1 MDFEKQYTDDDY
13 ANKAGEANA
22 TGQILYVLVT
32 DDESD
37 GAKKK
42 VGNLVLAEPDYYVCY
57 EANYTDGTINEN
69 LEAEK
74 AQKLKDIEAQEIKS
88 RLMSLD
94 LDAIR
99 PLRAILSGTQT
110 EEDLE
115 KIKEIETKAVELR
128 ITLSTLQ

>member
-1 MDFEKQYTDDDY
+1 MNFEKQYTDDDY

-32 DDESD
+32 EDESD
-37 GAKKK
+37 GTKKK
-42 VGNLVLAEPDYYVCY
+42 VGNLVLAETDYYVCY

-69 LEAEK
+69 HEAEK

-99 PLRAILSGTQT
+99 PLRAILAGTQT

>member
-32 DDESD
+32 EDESD

-42 VGNLVLAEPDYYVCY
+42 VGNLVLAEPGYYVCY

-99 PLRAILSGTQT
+99 PLRAILAGTQT